1 MSPGDAARLL
11 LLAGLWG
18 GSFAFMR
25 VAVPAL
31 GPLWLAFSRV
41 ALAFIALF
49 ALSLARRS
57 VPPLLAHWRG
67 YLMIGTVN
75 SALPFALFC
84 FAEQYIS
91 ASAAAILN
99 ATSPFFGALV
109 SALWLGEALTLRKLS
124 GMTLGLAGVVV
135 LVGWQPEPLSG
146 MMLWATLACLGAAL
160 CYGVGSV
167 YVKRRLAAVPS
178 ASVALYS
185 QLAAAVVLAP
195 ALCFVPMPDPL
206 TPLVAA
212 NVLALALASTALAY
226 LLYFRLI
233 ATIGPARAL
242 TVTFLIPLFGVYGAF
257 FFSASHSPRTRF
269 PAAPSSLS
277 ARGSRPASGRV
288 WSGRTD
294 VRRVPPRDRVPV
306 RAARDSVAASADK
319 RRCISPAL
327 PANNAA

>member
-1 MSPGDAARLL
+1 MAPGDAARLL
-11 LLAGLWG
+11 LLAAVWG

-41 ALAFIALF
+41 ALAFVALF

-57 VPPLLAHWRG
+57 IPPLSAHWRG
-67 YLMIGTVN
+67 YLMVGVVN

-99 ATSPFFGALV
+99 ATSPLFGALIA
-109 SALWLGEALTLRKLS
+109 ALWLGEALTLRKIA
-124 GMTLGLAGVVV
+124 GMALGLAGVVV

-146 MMLWATLACLGAAL
+146 MMLWATLACLAAAL
-160 CYGVGSV
+160 CYGIASV
-167 YVKRRLAAVPS
+167 YAKQRMAAVPS
-178 ASVALYS
+178 SAIALYS
-185 QLAAAVVLAP
+185 QLAAAIVLAP
-195 ALCFVPMPDPL
+195 ALWLVPAPEPL

-212 NVLALALASTALAY
+212 NVLALALASTAFAY

-242 TVTFLIPLFGVYGAF
+242 TVTFLIPLFGVLWGVLF
-257 FFSASHSPRTRF
+257 LGEPF
-269 PAAPSSLS
+269 AANTLFGC
-277 ARGSRPASGRV
+277 ALIVAGT
-288 WSGRTD
+288 WI
-294 VRRVPPRDRVPV
+294 
-306 RAARDSVAASADK
+306 AARIAPH
-319 RRCISPAL
+319 PAK
-327 PANNAA
+327 AN

>member
-1 MSPGDAARLL
+1 MGPGDAARLL

-57 VPPLLAHWRG
+57 VPPLFAHWRG
-67 YLMIGTVN
+67 YLMIGAVN

-99 ATSPFFGALV
+99 ATSPFFGALTA
-109 SALWLGEALTLRKLS
+109 ALWLGEALTLRKLA
-124 GMTLGLAGVVV
+124 GMGLGLAGVVV

-160 CYGVGSV
+160 CYGVASV
-167 YVKRRLAAVPS
+167 YAKRRMAAVPS
-178 ASVALYS
+178 AAVALYS

-195 ALCFVPMPDPL
+195 ALCFVPAPGPL
-206 TPLVAA
+206 TPLVTA
-212 NVLALALASTALAY
+212 NVLALALASTAFAY

-242 TVTFLIPLFGVYGAF
+242 TVTFLIPLFGVLWGVLF
-257 FFSASHSPRTRF
+257 LGEPF
-269 PAAPSSLS
+269 AANTLS
-277 ARGSRPASGRV
+277 GCALIVGGT
-288 WSGRTD
+288 WI
-294 VRRVPPRDRVPV
+294 
-306 RAARDSVAASADK
+306 AARIAPQ
-319 RRCISPAL
+319 PAR
-327 PANNAA
+327 AN

>member
-1 MSPGDAARLL
+1 MGPGDAARLL
-11 LLAGLWG
+11 LLAAVWG

-41 ALAFIALF
+41 ALAFVALF

-57 VPPLLAHWRG
+57 IPPLSAHWRG
-67 YLMIGTVN
+67 YLMIGAVN

-99 ATSPFFGALV
+99 ATSPFFGALIA
-109 SALWLGEALTLRKLS
+109 ALWLGEALTLRKIA
-124 GMTLGLAGVVV
+124 GMALGLAGVVV

-146 MMLWATLACLGAAL
+146 MMLWATLACLAAAL
-160 CYGVGSV
+160 CYGIASV
-167 YVKRRLAAVPS
+167 YAKQRMAAVPS
-178 ASVALYS
+178 AAIALYS
-185 QLAAAVVLAP
+185 QLAAAIVLAP
-195 ALCFVPMPDPL
+195 ALCLVPAPGPL

-212 NVLALALASTALAY
+212 NVLALALASTAFAY

-242 TVTFLIPLFGVYGAF
+242 TVTFLIPLFGVLWGVLF
-257 FFSASHSPRTRF
+257 LGEPF
-269 PAAPSSLS
+269 AAHTLS
-277 ARGSRPASGRV
+277 GCALIVAGT
-288 WSGRTD
+288 WI
-294 VRRVPPRDRVPV
+294 
-306 RAARDSVAASADK
+306 AARIAPH
-319 RRCISPAL
+319 PAK
-327 PANNAA
+327 AN

>member
-1 MSPGDAARLL
+1 MSPGDTARLM

-41 ALAFIALF
+41 ALAFTALF
-49 ALSLARRS
+49 ALALVRRS
-57 VPPLLAHWRG
+57 VPPLFAHWRG
-67 YLMIGTVN
+67 YLVIGTVN

-109 SALWLGEALTLRKLS
+109 AALWLEEALTLRKVA
-124 GMTLGLAGVVV
+124 GMALGLAGVVV

-146 MMLWATLACLGAAL
+146 TMLWATLACLAAAF
-160 CYGVGSV
+160 CYGIASV
-167 YVKRRLAAVPS
+167 YAKRRMAAVPS
-178 ASVALYS
+178 SAVALYS
-185 QLAAAVVLAP
+185 QLAATVVLAP
-195 ALCFVPMPDPL
+195 ALCFVPPPRVPL

-212 NVLALALASTALAY
+212 NVLALALASTAFAY

-242 TVTFLIPLFGVYGAF
+242 TVTFLIPLFGVLWGFLFLGEPIAMNTLSGCALIVAGTWIVARIAPQRRLDQG
-257 FFSASHSPRTRF
+257 SA
-269 PAAPSSLS
+269 
-277 ARGSRPASGRV
+277 
-288 WSGRTD
+288 
-294 VRRVPPRDRVPV
+294 
-306 RAARDSVAASADK
+306 
-319 RRCISPAL
+319 
-327 PANNAA
+327 

>member
-1 MSPGDAARLL
+1 MRPGDAARLL

-18 GSFAFMR
+18 GSFVFMR

-57 VPPLLAHWRG
+57 VPALLAHWRG
-67 YLMIGTVN
+67 YLMIGAVN

-109 SALWLGEALTLRKLS
+109 AALWLGEALTLRKLG
-124 GMTLGLAGVVV
+124 GMALGLAGVVV
-135 LVGWQPEPLSG
+135 LVGWQPEPPSG
-146 MMLWATLACLGAAL
+146 MMLWATLACL
-160 CYGVGSV
+160 
-167 YVKRRLAAVPS
+167 
-178 ASVALYS
+178 
-185 QLAAAVVLAP
+185 AAAVVLAP
-195 ALCFVPMPDPL
+195 TLCFVPTPGPL

-212 NVLALALASTALAY
+212 NVLALALASTAFAY

-242 TVTFLIPLFGVYGAF
+242 TVTFLIPLFGVLWGVLF
-257 FFSASHSPRTRF
+257 LGEP
-269 PAAPSSLS
+269 
-277 ARGSRPASGRV
+277 
-288 WSGRTD
+288 
-294 VRRVPPRDRVPV
+294 
-306 RAARDSVAASADK
+306 VAANTLFGCALIVAGTWIAAGSAPH
-319 RRCISPAL
+319 PAK
-327 PANNAA
+327 AN